1 MNDLRLHGVGIGEG
15 FRCSWQKGVMYKAPA
30 GEVREF
36 EDEINMKLPHF
47 TGLVGN
53 FGKFFGNVTV
63 G

>member
-1 MNDLRLHGVGIGEG
+1 
-15 FRCSWQKGVMYKAPA
+15 MYKAEA

-36 EDEINMKLPHF
+36 EDEINMQLPHF

-53 FGKFFGNVTV
+53 FKGFFGNVTV